1 MNYHLGDL
9 SSDIL
14 IGIVNEHLRLT
25 CEDKQALFYDLDIPG
40 DLLEKKLSD
49 AGFTYHSAS
58 NQYREMK

>member
-1 MNYHLGDL
+1 MDYHLADL

-40 DLLEKKLSD
+40 DQLEKKLKD
-49 AGFTYHSAS
+49 AGYTYDSVS
-58 NQYREMK
+58 NRYREMK